1 MIKKP
6 SAHLKSRRTHAVN
19 AFKNATETI
28 GAIERGMHL
37 FAITR
42 GQFSMIDAILHTLD
56 QVGRAKVTCWTW
68 AIAAYEVE
76 SLERLM
82 IDGRL
87 TGAELIIDFS
97 AKERNAAIIAN
108 WKKRFG
114 NSSVRYVVNHAKIAT
129 VESEAGH
136 KVLLRGSMN
145 LNFNPRFEQ
154 LDVTEGGADFDLI
167 KEIEA
172 ELPTDEDPEQT
183 SWTQVNSRSGI
194 QDAFDF
200 TENKMNIFKTP
211 KTWAK

>member
-1 MIKKP
+1 MITKP
-6 SAHLKSRRTHAVN
+6 SAHLKSRRIHAVN
-19 AFKNATETI
+19 AFKNASETI
-28 GAIERGMHL
+28 GAIEHGMRL

-56 QVGRAKVTCWTW
+56 QVGKAKVTCWTW
-68 AIAAYEVE
+68 AIASYEVE

-97 AKERNAAIIAN
+97 AKERNKAIISR
-108 WKKRFG
+108 WKERFG

-129 VESEAGH
+129 VESDAGH

-154 LDVTEGGADFDLI
+154 LDITEGGEDFDLI

-183 SWTQVNSRSGI
+183 SWSVANSRSGI

-200 TENKMNIFKTP
+200 TENKMSVFKTP